1 MMMMMIML
9 STRQK
14 SFNKVSLKD
23 ADDNEEDEDDEA
35 DDEFKHVPIN
45 VMNRIKTI
53 RNLHNSI
60 EAIDAEY
67 KAERILLERKYI
79 EKKALINID
88 RTKIISG
95 EVEPPTIVD
104 EESADT
110 AGSSPML
117 YYPVFS
123 SSSFTLYMLPR

>member
-1 MMMMMIML
+1 M
-9 STRQK
+9 
-14 SFNKVSLKD
+14 SLKD
-23 ADDNEEDEDDEA
+23 ADDDEENEDEDDEA

-67 KAERILLERKYI
+67 KAERIVLERKYI
-79 EKKALINID
+79 DKKALINID

-95 EVEPPTIVD
+95 EVEPPTIVE

-110 AGSSPML
+110 AGRLPML
-117 YYPVFS
+117 LLS
-123 SSSFTLYMLPR
+123 SVLIV